1 MSSSSPNHPGYLYIL
16 HNECYKYYGKEF
28 FKLGRTK
35 DPKQRMNGYRTP
47 FVDKSKF
54 LYISTTN
61 FEDSIAA
68 EHILF
73 SILKSYR
80 IHPKRE
86 FFNCSLQLA
95 IDTIQTLESLPSD
108 EMSVIYNKL
117 KNTAFTNYYIKK
129 YFSKLPLEEFQY
141 SETDDFFQQF
151 MFKPKNPNMYY
162 KYGYKKDEKEMS
174 YDEIELALDKIVNT
188 QND

>member
-1 MSSSSPNHPGYLYIL
+1 MSSIFQSVPGYLYVL
-16 HNECYKYYGKEF
+16 HNECYKYYGKDF

-47 FVDKSKF
+47 FVDKSEF
-54 LYISTTN
+54 LYVSTERFDN
-61 FEDSIAA
+61 SIAA

-86 FFNCSLQLA
+86 FFNCSVQLA
-95 IDTIQTLESLPSD
+95 IDTIKTIELLPS
-108 EMSVIYNKL
+108 EEISVIYNKL

-129 YFSKLPLEEFQY
+129 YFSNIPVEIEC
-141 SETDDFFQQF
+141 SDSDDFFQQF
-151 MFKPKNPNMYY
+151 MFKPKNPEMYHR
-162 KYGYKKDEKEMS
+162 YGYRKNEKEIS
-174 YDEIELALDKIVNT
+174 YDDIERELDKIVNT
-188 QND
+188 

>member
-1 MSSSSPNHPGYLYIL
+1 MSSTTQNYPGYLYIL

-54 LYISTTN
+54 LYVSETN
-61 FEDSIAA
+61 FDDSVAA

-73 SILKSYR
+73 SILKPYR

-95 IDTIQTLESLPSD
+95 IDTIKTIELLPSE
-108 EMSVIYNKL
+108 EMLVIYGKL
-117 KNTAFTNYYIKK
+117 KNTAFTSYYVKK
-129 YFSKLPLEEFQY
+129 YFSKLPLENDFQY

-151 MFKPKNPNMYY
+151 MFKPKNPEMYH
-162 KYGYKKDEKEMS
+162 KYGYKKEEKDMS
-174 YDEIELALDKIVNT
+174 YDEIEQVLDKIVNT
-188 QND
+188 